1 MWVSPAGQRQ
11 GFYLTLIIRT
21 LVLQSASAAHNV
33 QVRGCADG
41 PPLLF
46 AHGFGCDQNMWR
58 LVAPAFERDYRVVT
72 FDYVGAGGATRSFDP
87 HHYASLEGYANDVVS
102 IIEQLDLRDVIFVGH
117 SVSAMI
123 GVLAARQLPD
133 RFARMVMIAPSPHY
147 LNDGNYPGGF
157 SREDIDELLLSV
169 EQNFRNWSAAFTPL
183 IMANPERPE
192 LAKELEESFCR
203 MDPGV
208 ALHFARITFLSD
220 NRADLPH
227 HLIPTLVLQCAEDF
241 IASSDIGRYTADQ
254 LRHGTIHYL
263 TATGHCPHLSAPE
276 ETVAAINRFLHAP
289 VHE

>member
-1 MWVSPAGQRQ
+1 MGNP
-11 GFYLTLIIRT
+11 
-21 LVLQSASAAHNV
+21 SAITAHNV
-33 QVRGCADG
+33 QIRGNTDG
-41 PPLLF
+41 PNLLF
-46 AHGFGCDQNMWR
+46 AHGFGCDQDMWR
-58 LVAPAFERDYRVVT
+58 FVAPAFEQNYRVIT
-72 FDYVGAGGATRSFDP
+72 FDYVGAGGATRTFDP
-87 HHYASLEGYANDVVS
+87 AYYASLEGYASDVLD
-102 IIEQLDLRDVIFVGH
+102 IIEHLDLREVIFVGH

-123 GVLAARQLPD
+123 GVLAARRQPR

-147 LNDGNYPGGF
+147 LNEDDYPGGF

-169 EQNFRNWSAAFTPL
+169 EQNFRDWSAAITPL

-192 LAKELEESFCR
+192 LVSELEASFCR

-220 NRADLPH
+220 NRADLRD

-241 IASSDIGRYTADQ
+241 IASTEIGRYTARE
-254 LRHGTIHYL
+254 LRYGTIHYL

-276 ETVAAINRFLHAP
+276 ETIAAITQFLDTP